1 MMAKYDI
8 FPIAEV
14 NMKKLLILFTLI
26 AMVSSAFAQNPKSTG
41 LTDNDVKSWAKNLK
55 SIERDFDDAGI
66 SRDDVKSA
74 SKQEK
79 AKAESILQKYG
90 ISAPNRIEKLAMINQ
105 CATLVM
111 AENGGVA
118 AANIDPKAMA
128 MLKAM
133 GVDPFAELK
142 ANINQKD
149 YKVVKANEKVV
160 IAAMNGLDEAGSQA
174 NAASAGQAAAGK
186 ATGSAAGSTAGD
198 AASNAAASTKPQD
211 YAAEQVAQMRAG
223 NPEMTDEEAEVMV
236 QTLRKQPNYAMLQA
250 QWEMLHKES
259 AKESQKSAQNAE
271 EEFKRINDD
280 ATKTK
285 NAIEE
290 LSKSKGDCG
299 FIYKNADKGTYTK
312 KNPNDWESLM
322 LQVQGRSIAIIPIT
336 TKGKKELNFT
346 WDEPKINKITPS
358 KATSLFERS
367 EVETTEMNKTVT
379 LDISSIEMYES
390 SDKNGREYVISTKD
404 GKVIHLWLKH
414 GSHYETR
421 VNFKGMKNAAAWSW
435 GETGG
440 N

>member
-1 MMAKYDI
+1 
-8 FPIAEV
+8 
-14 NMKKLLILFTLI
+14 MKKIIVLFSILVL
-26 AMVSSAFAQNPKSTG
+26 VSSAFAQNPKSTG
-41 LTDNDVKSWAKNLK
+41 LTDSDVKSWAKNLK
-55 SIERDFDDAGI
+55 SIEREFDDAGI

-79 AKAESILQKYG
+79 AKAETILQKYG

-111 AENGGVA
+111 AENGFAGA
-118 AANIDPKAMA
+118 GIDPNAMA
-128 MLKAM
+128 MLKTM

-142 ANINQKD
+142 ANINPKD
-149 YKVVKANEKVV
+149 YKVVQANSKAV
-160 IAAMNGLDEAGSQA
+160 INAMNGIDEASAPAASAGQA

-186 ATGSAAGSTAGD
+186 TDGSATNN
-198 AASNAAASTKPQD
+198 AASNAAASSQPQD
-211 YAAEQVAQMRAG
+211 YAAEQVAIMRAG
-223 NPEMTDEEAEVMV
+223 NPEMTDEEAEVMA
-236 QTLRKQPNYAMLQA
+236 QTLRKQPNYAMHQA

-259 AKESQKSAQNAE
+259 SKASQKSAQNAE

-280 ATKTK
+280 ATNVK
-285 NAIEE
+285 NAIDE
-290 LSKSKGDCG
+290 LTKSKGDCG
-299 FIYKNADKGTYTK
+299 FIYKSADKGTYTK
-312 KNPNDWESLM
+312 KKPNDWESLM
-322 LQVQGRSIAIIPIT
+322 LLVQGRSIALIPVT
-336 TKGKKELNFT
+336 AKGKKELNFT

-367 EVETTEMNKTVT
+367 EVETTEMSKTAT
-379 LDISSIEMYES
+379 LDISSIELYES
-390 SDKNGREYVISTKD
+390 SDKNSSAKEYVISTKD

-414 GSHYETR
+414 GSSYETR

>member
-1 MMAKYDI
+1 MLYGRPPGKRNI
-8 FPIAEV
+8 
-14 NMKKLLILFTLI
+14 MKKILI
-26 AMVSSAFAQNPKSTG
+26 AFFAFAFAATAFAQNPKSTG
-41 LTDNDVKSWAKNLK
+41 LTDSDVKSWAKNLK
-55 SIERDFDDAGI
+55 SIEREFDDAGI

-79 AKAESILQKYG
+79 AKAETILQKYG

-111 AENGGVA
+111 AENGVA
-118 AANIDPKAMA
+118 GAGIDPNAMA
-128 MLKAM
+128 MLKKM
-133 GVDPFAELK
+133 NIDPFAELK

-160 IAAMNGLDEAGSQA
+160 IAAMNGLDEASA
-174 NAASAGQAAAGK
+174 PAASAGQAATGK
-186 ATGSAAGSTAGD
+186 ANSATGN
-198 AASNAAASTKPQD
+198 AASNAAASPQPQD
-211 YAAEQVAQMRAG
+211 YAAEQVAIMRSE
-223 NPEMTDEEAEVMV
+223 NPEMTDEEAEVMA

-259 AKESQKSAQNAE
+259 TKESQKSAKNAE
-271 EEFKRINDD
+271 EEFKRINDE
-280 ATKTK
+280 ATNVK

-299 FIYKNADKGTYTK
+299 FIYKSADKGTYTK
-312 KNPNDWESLM
+312 KKPNDWESLM
-322 LQVQGRSIAIIPIT
+322 IQVQGRNIALIPVT
-336 TKGKKELNFT
+336 AKGKKELNFT

-367 EVETTEMNKTVT
+367 EVETTEMSKTIT
-379 LDISSIEMYES
+379 LDISSIELYES
-390 SDKNGREYVISTKD
+390 SDKNSSAKEYVISTKD
-404 GKVIHLWLKH
+404 GKVIHLWLKYG
-414 GSHYETR
+414 GSYETR